1 MKSSKTTLSRDIGLW
16 GVVSLGM
23 GTAIGVSIF
32 SIIPPAYSLAGP
44 GMLISMALAMF
55 PMIIFALIYAFMGS
69 AVPVTGASF
78 EWPRRFISPFAGFF
92 ISWLRIA
99 GSTAALVVLTM
110 VLVSYIGNVIDLPSK
125 PTIFVF
131 FLLVFLMNMIGISVA
146 NFGQMLMLCILLSAC
161 TLYSITGIP
170 DIQIENFTPFTPQG
184 LSGTLAAIPLMISL
198 FLGIESA
205 VEVGGE
211 IKKPKKTIPL
221 GIVLSV
227 LLTCTVYLIVAVVT
241 IGVLGH
247 TNLLATQTPLLD
259 SAQISI
265 GTYGK
270 WLILLTAI
278 VSIGSSINAT
288 FIILTRFLYAMAK
301 SGMLPSALAK
311 IDPKN
316 GIPRNAVILT
326 FGLCCLGLFTPDS
339 LIFLFLAVNI
349 PTLLKYAAICLSS
362 IRLLKLEPQLHDQ
375 AFFKPSRKVIKSL
388 GYLGVILSIIIIILG
403 FQTDYRPFLAL
414 LIWSLIGI
422 LYYVIYGRKNYLST
436 PRTEQE

>member
-1 MKSSKTTLSRDIGLW
+1 
-16 GVVSLGM
+16 
-23 GTAIGVSIF
+23 
-32 SIIPPAYSLAGP
+32 
-44 GMLISMALAMF
+44 
-55 PMIIFALIYAFMGS
+55 
-69 AVPVTGASF
+69 
-78 EWPRRFISPFAGFF
+78 
-92 ISWLRIA
+92 
-99 GSTAALVVLTM
+99 
-110 VLVSYIGNVIDLPSK
+110 
-125 PTIFVF
+125 
-131 FLLVFLMNMIGISVA
+131 MNMIGISVA

-388 GYLGVILSIIIIILG
+388 GYLGVILSVIIIILG